1 MWMQEAELYINL
13 ACQHEP
19 AAVLPF
25 LQSNDSYRVSHVL
38 RLCQR
43 HGHVQGQVC
52 PTRSF
57 SSIPGRAFCAGL
69 QVHDCMQQS
78 LLL

>member
-57 SSIPGRAFCAGL
+57 SSIPG
-69 QVHDCMQQS
+69 
-78 LLL
+78 